1 MQHIPWILT
10 FVFPFSRTRFGWGK
24 PGWMLWRG
32 GSARPSQ
39 IPSHQHR
46 TNFTSPGGTQ
56 NAFSNPKIREA
67 FFIFPRKTD
76 YNGEKLAT
84 ESCCFLGQTLYPHKN
99 TKSQHFAL
107 LPGVSASHR
116 ALSILIPGGKSYFLG
131 EDSGFLALNTLVAIL
146 DWGIWSW
153 EQAGGLGGH
162 RSQTLSQMC
171 PSTPARDIPAFD
183 LLVPRKTPE
192 AAVKFQYGMG
202 P

>member
-1 MQHIPWILT
+1 MEKSLPQKAAASWDKLYIPIKIPKANILLC
-10 FVFPFSRTRFGWGK
+10 FQVF
-24 PGWMLWRG
+24 
-32 GSARPSQ
+32 
-39 IPSHQHR
+39 
-46 TNFTSPGGTQ
+46 
-56 NAFSNPKIREA
+56 
-67 FFIFPRKTD
+67 
-76 YNGEKLAT
+76 
-84 ESCCFLGQTLYPHKN
+84 
-99 TKSQHFAL
+99 L
-107 LPGVSASHR
+107 LPTG
-116 ALSILIPGGKSYFLG
+116 LSIPIPGGKSYFLG